1 MTHSNICVSIGGIG
15 YTELINRIKSIHFAE
30 IRIDM
35 LDFDNQQLKDLFL
48 AHNNLIATCRYSKK
62 YGDNR
67 FEILQNCLEWGAA
80 YVDIEIDTD
89 EIQRK
94 SIVDLAKKLGRKVI
108 VSYHNYDSTPDAES
122 LNTITQSLFDAGAD
136 IAKIAC
142 MVKLP
147 EDNAKILGLYAD
159 FENLVA
165 IGMGTAGI
173 ITRVIAP
180 LMGAPF
186 TFASVAGIETSPGQ
200 LDEHELSNIVNLL
213 ESYTRGRQ

>member
-1 MTHSNICVSIGGIG
+1 MALSNICVSIGGIG
-15 YTELINRIKSIHFAE
+15 YNELMEQLKSIPFAE

-35 LDFDNQQLKDLFL
+35 LNLDNQQLKDLFSS
-48 AHNNLIATCRYSKK
+48 HNSLVATCRFSDK

-67 FEILQNCLEWGAA
+67 YNILKNCLEWGAA
-80 YVDIEIDTD
+80 YVDIEIDAD
-89 EIQRK
+89 ENQRK
-94 SIVDLAKKLGRKVI
+94 TIVDLAKKLGRKVI
-108 VSYHNYDSTPDAES
+108 VSYHNYESTPDAES
-122 LNTITQSLFDAGAD
+122 LNSITQSLFDAGAD

-147 EDNAKILGLYAD
+147 EDNAKILGLYGN

-173 ITRVIAP
+173 LTRVIAP

-186 TFASVAGIETSPGQ
+186 TFASVAGVETSPGQ
-200 LDEHELSNIVNLL
+200 LDQKQLSSIVSLL